1 MVGTPAE
8 PCLLWPRGSRQ
19 VGTRTPPLQKMKRP
33 TELDQAAAFPALSKR
48 GARRAIQRA
57 FVLVGRDRRIRQHLR
72 EADLTTLWV
81 LEDWGL
87 EWTVVVDHGKLDFH
101 RGRVGKPNL
110 TFAWRTAEAFF
121 SQVETGKPAAG
132 AFEWVGDPMWK
143 KLCEPV
149 YDTFCAALRGVL
161 RHPFDDDGE
170 RLL

>member
-1 MVGTPAE
+1 MDASETAP
-8 PCLLWPRGSRQ
+8 S
-19 VGTRTPPLQKMKRP
+19 
-33 TELDQAAAFPALSKR
+33 FPALSKR
-48 GARRAIQRA
+48 AARRAIQRA

-87 EWTVVVDHGKLDFH
+87 EWTIVLDHGKLDFH

-121 SQVETGKPAAG
+121 SQIETGRPVEG
-132 AFEWVGDPMWK
+132 AFELVGDSGWK

-149 YDTFCAALRGVL
+149 YDAFCGSLRGVL
-161 RHPFDDDGE
+161 HHPIDEDSE

>member
-1 MVGTPAE
+1 MNRAGESDNVP
-8 PCLLWPRGSRQ
+8 S
-19 VGTRTPPLQKMKRP
+19 
-33 TELDQAAAFPALSKR
+33 FPALSKR
-48 GARRAIQRA
+48 AARRAIQRT

-87 EWTVVVDHGKLDFH
+87 EWTVVLDHGKLDFH
-101 RGRVGKPNL
+101 RGRVGRPNL

-121 SQVETGKPAAG
+121 TQIETGRPVEG
-132 AFEWVGDPMWK
+132 AYESLGDSVWK

-149 YDTFCAALRGVL
+149 YDAFCGSLRGVL
-161 RHPFDDDGE
+161 LNPIDDAGE

>member
-1 MVGTPAE
+1 MNRAGESDNVP
-8 PCLLWPRGSRQ
+8 S
-19 VGTRTPPLQKMKRP
+19 
-33 TELDQAAAFPALSKR
+33 FPALSKR
-48 GARRAIQRA
+48 AARRAIQRT

-87 EWTVVVDHGKLDFH
+87 EWTVVLDHGKLECH
-101 RGRVGKPNL
+101 RGRVGRPNL

-121 SQVETGKPAAG
+121 TQIETGRPVEG
-132 AFEWVGDPMWK
+132 AFELAGDSVWK

-149 YDTFCAALRGVL
+149 YDAFCGSLRGVL
-161 RHPFDDDGE
+161 LNPIDDAGE

>member
-1 MVGTPAE
+1 MG
-8 PCLLWPRGSRQ
+8 PR
-19 VGTRTPPLQKMKRP
+19 
-33 TELDQAAAFPALSKR
+33 TESEKTSLFAALSKR

-87 EWTVVVDHGKLDFH
+87 EWTIVLDQGKLEYH
-101 RGRVGKPNL
+101 RGRVGRPNL

-121 SQVETGKPAAG
+121 SQIETGRPVEG
-132 AFEWVGDPMWK
+132 AFESLGDSVWK

-149 YDTFCAALRGVL
+149 YEAFCGSLRGVL
-161 RHPFDDDGE
+161 LNPIDDAGE